1 MFKRRKA
8 FGGIVGRIVHGG
20 MRGGIMTAII
30 VVALV
35 LIVLGALIPV
45 LWPML
50 QATQTDIDA
59 LNATGSVSTAF
70 LQNMWPVALLVVG
83 LGIVIAIILY
93 ALKRFGV
100 LGSGGTKGG
109 I

>member
-1 MFKRRKA
+1 MIGRVKAIGRRV
-8 FGGIVGRIVHGG
+8 FHSG
-20 MRGGIMTAII
+20 MKGGIMTAII

-50 QATQTDIDA
+50 QDTQTDISA
-59 LNATGSVSTAF
+59 LNATGSASTAF
-70 LQNMWPVALLVVG
+70 LQSMWPIALLVVG
-83 LGIVIAIILY
+83 LGIVVAIILY

-100 LGSGGTKGG
+100 MGSGGFKGG

>member
-1 MFKRRKA
+1 MIGRVKAIGRRV
-8 FGGIVGRIVHGG
+8 FHSG
-20 MRGGIMTAII
+20 MKGGIMTAII

-59 LNATGSVSTAF
+59 LNATGSSSTAF
-70 LQNMWPVALLVVG
+70 LQSMWPVALLVVG
-83 LGIVIAIILY
+83 LGIVVAIILY
-93 ALKRFGV
+93 ALRRFGV
-100 LGSGGTKGG
+100 LGSGGFKGG